1 MMLTYY
7 NPNAFV
13 VGVAAFFLALIA
25 PFPSIAADGPI
36 VVGLDADMSAGSAL
50 GGEAIRRGIAL
61 AIDEINATGGP
72 LGRPLELVVRDHR
85 GNPDRGI
92 DNIDEFAAM
101 DDLVAVV
108 GGIHTPVAMAEL
120 DALHK
125 HEIIYLDP
133 WAAGTAVVDNGR
145 NPNFVFRV
153 SVRDEYAGEFLIKAA
168 FERGYKKP
176 GLLLWQTAWGRSNEQ
191 AMTAALAKR
200 DAEPAGVQWFNTGT
214 KDVMKQLEALRAAG
228 ADVIMLVAQPDGGVA
243 TIKGMAVTAEKDR
256 LPVIAHWGF
265 TGGDFYRSIEEIAS
279 AVDLTFLQT
288 YSFFEPPFPD
298 RADRVLTAY
307 CSKFDV
313 CGILGEVF
321 APVGTAHAY
330 DLIHLL
336 ARAIEAAGT
345 IDRNQVRR
353 ALETLERYDGLVRTY
368 DPPFTPDHHDAL
380 DQSDF
385 RLASYDKSGS
395 IVPVPM
401 H

>member
-1 MMLTYY
+1 MLTYCC
-7 NPNAFV
+7 PKASV
-13 VGVAAFFLALIA
+13 LGVAALFLALITPLHPSAAGA
-25 PFPSIAADGPI
+25 PII
-36 VVGLDADMSAGSAL
+36 VGLDADMSAGSAL
-50 GGEAIRRGIAL
+50 GGEAIRRGAAL

-85 GNPDRGI
+85 GNPDRGV
-92 DNIDEFAAM
+92 DNILEFAAM

-120 DALHK
+120 DALHE
-125 HEIIYLDP
+125 HRIIYLDP

-145 NPNFVFRV
+145 DPNFVFRV

-168 FERGYKKP
+168 FERGYRKP

-200 DAEPAGVQWFNTGT
+200 NAAPAGVQWFNTGT
-214 KDVMKQLEALRAAG
+214 KDVMKQLRALRAAG
-228 ADVIMLVAQPDGGVA
+228 ADVIMLVAQPNGGIA
-243 TIKGMAVTAEKDR
+243 TIKGMAAAAQKDR
-256 LPVIAHWGF
+256 LPIIAHWGF
-265 TGGDFYRSIEEIAS
+265 TGGDFHKNIEEVAT

-298 RADRVLTAY
+298 RADRILTAY
-307 CSKFDV
+307 CSKFDA
-313 CGILGEVF
+313 CGTPGEVF

-345 IDRNQVRR
+345 IDREQVRQ

-368 DPPFTPDHHDAL
+368 DPPFTPNHHDAL

-385 RLASYDKSGS
+385 HLATYDKSGF